1 MGDGAERGGGRKPV
15 RNILYKGGGGI
26 QPATIEIPVQQTV
39 EDKGMMK
46 TDSYGCRSRRRYS
59 RRRL

>member
-1 MGDGAERGGGRKPV
+1 MGEGAERGGGRKPV

-39 EDKGMMK
+39 EDKGMI
-46 TDSYGCRSRRRYS
+46 RRILMVAEVARYR